1 MFPPFALLQLKF
13 TSNDNPSYKCF
24 HSIYFSSL
32 EVEKVGLV
40 LSYGI
45 QVNLGGV
52 FGSSLGETISPSVFL
67 DLGSGLLLFT
77 SHAMKYHTL
86 NINFI
91 ISPVK
96 ICKVLQ
102 NFTAV
107 WKTKKGHHNSLAEH
121 RVTRICNKL
130 GLKVDH
136 CHPQWPLPNMESTEF
151 HHILEPDDHD
161 LMTLFLDQI
170 EY

>member
-1 MFPPFALLQLKF
+1 M
-13 TSNDNPSYKCF
+13 
-24 HSIYFSSL
+24 
-32 EVEKVGLV
+32 EKVGLV
-40 LSYGI
+40 LSCGI
-45 QVNLGGV
+45 QVNLG
-52 FGSSLGETISPSVFL
+52 SLWCSALGETISSVFL
-67 DLGSGLLLFT
+67 DLGSGLFLFS
-77 SHAMKYHTL
+77 SHAVKVHTL

-96 ICKVLQ
+96 ICEVLQ

-107 WKTKKGHHNSLAEH
+107 WKTNKGHHNSLAEH
-121 RVTRICNKL
+121 RATRICNKL

-136 CHPQWPLPNMESTEF
+136 CHPQWPLPSMESPEF

-161 LMTLFLDQI
+161 LMTFFLDQM